1 VTATGRLSSTNPNL
15 QNIPIRTEKGR
26 EIRKAFVPRD
36 ANHLLLAAD
45 YSQIEL
51 RIMADFSGDPTMI
64 EAFRLG
70 RDIHASTASK
80 VFKVPLEQV
89 DGEMRRK
96 AKTVNFGIIYGI
108 SAFGLAQ
115 RIGISRKEAT
125 DIIEAYFVEFSAVK
139 RFMDGSIN
147 RARELEYATTLLGRR
162 RYLRDIN
169 SRNATLRGYT
179 ERNAINA
186 PIQGTAAD
194 IIKKAM
200 INIHEWLIQEKLG
213 TKMIL
218 QVHDELVFDAVREE
232 VESITPKIKDLMA
245 TALLLPHGVPL
256 EVEVGTGHNWLQ
268 AH

>member
-1 VTATGRLSSTNPNL
+1 
-15 QNIPIRTEKGR
+15 
-26 EIRKAFVPRD
+26 
-36 ANHLLLAAD
+36 
-45 YSQIEL
+45 
-51 RIMADFSGDPTMI
+51 MADFSGDKTMI

-70 RDIHASTASK
+70 QDIHTSTASK
-80 VFKVPLEQV
+80 VFHVPLDQV

-108 SAFGLAQ
+108 SSFGLAQ

-125 DIIEAYFVEFSAVK
+125 EIIETYFEEFSAVK
-139 RFMDGSIN
+139 KFMDESIN
-147 RARELEYATTLLGRR
+147 KARELEYATTLLGRR

-200 INIHEWLIQEKLG
+200 INIHTWLRDEKLA
-213 TKMIL
+213 TRMIL
-218 QVHDELVFDAVREE
+218 QVHDELVFDAVKEE
-232 VESITPKIKDLMA
+232 VDYITPKVKELMT

-256 EVEVGTGHNWLQ
+256 EVEVGTGSNWLQ